1 MQLFFRLCRITEI
14 VILLAGMKILILC
27 VLALFVGIAAQA
39 QSTTANLNIILTD
52 VQSVKFGSVSQQDLA
67 PELQQRSS
75 ANTLLVLSH
84 STSQVKRID
93 SKSAEYEKLY
103 KELSSKLGSAAAYAG
118 MSQAVKGSKQKGT
131 TFSHIV
137 YQVDPR

>member
-1 MQLFFRLCRITEI
+1 
-14 VILLAGMKILILC
+14 MKILILC

-75 ANTLLVLSH
+75 ANTLQVLSH
-84 STSQVKRID
+84 STSQVKRIH

-118 MSQAVKGSKQKGT
+118 VSQAAKGSKQKGA